1 MLQREKQRTHVQSVS
16 FSPVT
21 SLYSFIWLCFQSST
35 LSTIKWWISW
45 VLAPQPKALEHNAQ
59 VNKIRKPLA
68 DLCWVPL
75 PKPWNTST
83 CHPLASVQSWKPPLS
98 AGLPPA
104 EPNTACFLDTTGW
117 STQTQGSYHPT
128 PTRATN
134 VPVSAVSPCNI
145 SAPGRPRFPTLS
157 TCSEWL
163 WSTALWGVWL
173 SGGKFQCFSRKT
185 PSNVWEVQFNQQSS
199 IRHMVLFQRR
209 IAVFLHSTFS
219 RIIKLFFCFFFF
231 AWP

>member
-1 MLQREKQRTHVQSVS
+1 M
-16 FSPVT
+16 
-21 SLYSFIWLCFQSST
+21 
-35 LSTIKWWISW
+35 
-45 VLAPQPKALEHNAQ
+45 LAPQPKALEHNAQ

-75 PKPWNTST
+75 PKPRNTST

-145 SAPGRPRFPTLS
+145 SAPGRPRFPTLGR
-157 TCSEWL
+157 CQHAQNDCGQQPSE
-163 WSTALWGVWL
+163 V
-173 SGGKFQCFSRKT
+173 SGSQVGNFGASQERHHLMCGKF
-185 PSNVWEVQFNQQSS
+185 SS
-199 IRHMVLFQRR
+199 INRVLFD
-209 IAVFLHSTFS
+209 IWSYS
-219 RIIKLFFCFFFF
+219 KEG
-231 AWP
+231 